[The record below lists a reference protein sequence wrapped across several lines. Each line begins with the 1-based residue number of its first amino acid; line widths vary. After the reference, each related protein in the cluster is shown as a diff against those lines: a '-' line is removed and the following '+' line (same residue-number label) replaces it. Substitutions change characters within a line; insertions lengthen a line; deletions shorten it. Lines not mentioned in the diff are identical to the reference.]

1 MVKRT
6 FWHTQIERAWLERPV
21 LWLTGV
27 RRVGKT
33 TLAKGIKD
41 AVYFDCE
48 LPRVRRLIEED
59 PEGFLEQT
67 SNSRVILDEVHR
79 VERPSELLKI
89 AADHFPNLR
98 LLATGSS
105 TLGASHR
112 FRDTLAGRK
121 RHLHLAPV
129 LFSELKAFGADLKTR
144 MFQGGLPENLISE
157 TFPEKDFV
165 EWIDAFWA
173 RDIQE
178 LFRLEK
184 RTTFMRLLELLLTQS
199 GQLCE
204 LNSLTSV
211 CGASRQ
217 TLSNYLGVLEATGAV
232 HVLRPFFKNPQ
243 KEIVS
248 MPKVY
253 GFDTGFVCH
262 ARGWRDL
269 RHEDFGGLWEHLVL
283 DELRAHFESEHL
295 FYWRDKRKR
304 EMDFVLAR
312 RGHPPIAI
320 ECKWKL
326 KLGQTMHFSAFQT
339 LYPSARLILVT
350 SDGATPYF
358 NKTRGHIETGLSHIK
373 EAVALALAF
382 HSQPILKKLK
392 KRNESDR
399 ASLTTGRNTEN

>member
-1 MVKRT
+1 MVNRG
-6 FWHTQIERAWLERPV
+6 FWVERIEQAWRERPV

-33 TLAKGIKD
+33 TLVRELAD
-41 AVYFDCE
+41 TAYFDCE
-48 LPRVRRLIEED
+48 LPRVRRQIEED
-59 PEGFLEQT
+59 PEGFLAQA
-67 SNSRVILDEVHR
+67 SAPRLIFDEVHR
-79 VERPSELLKI
+79 VDQPSELLKI

-98 LLATGSS
+98 VLATGSS
-105 TLGASHR
+105 TLSASHR

-121 RHLHLAPV
+121 RQLHLLPV
-129 LFSELKAFGADLKTR
+129 LYRELPAFSADLKTR
-144 MFQGGLPENLISE
+144 MFHGGLPENLVSE

-165 EWIDAFWA
+165 EWMDAFWA

-184 RTTFMRLLELLLTQS
+184 RTVFMRLLELLLVQS

-204 LNSLTSV
+204 LNSMTSV

-217 TLSNYLGVLEATGAV
+217 TLTNYLNVLEVTGAV
-232 HVLRPFFKNPQ
+232 TVLRPFSSNPR

-262 ARGWRDL
+262 TRGWRDL
-269 RHEDFGGLWEHLVL
+269 RHEDCGLLWEHLVL
-283 DELRAHFESEHL
+283 DELRVAFGQDAL

-304 EMDFVLAR
+304 EIDFILAR
-312 RGHPPIAI
+312 RGEAPVAI

-326 KLGQTMHFSAFQT
+326 KSARETHFPAFQA
-339 LYPSARLILVT
+339 LYPDARQILVT
-350 SDGATPYF
+350 SDGGEPF
-358 NKTRGHIETGLSHIK
+358 MNRKHNRIETGLLHLDKAID
-373 EAVALALAF
+373 
-382 HSQPILKKLK
+382 LKTQ
-392 KRNESDR
+392 
-399 ASLTTGRNTEN
+399 A

>member
-1 MVKRT
+1 MVNRG
-6 FWHTQIERAWLERPV
+6 FWLERIEQAWRERPV

-33 TLAKGIKD
+33 TLVRELAD
-41 AVYFDCE
+41 TVYFDCE
-48 LPRVRRLIEED
+48 LPRVRRQIEED
-59 PEGFLEQT
+59 PEGFLAQA
-67 SNSRVILDEVHR
+67 SAPRLIFDEVHR
-79 VERPSELLKI
+79 VDQPSELLKI

-98 LLATGSS
+98 VLATGSS
-105 TLGASHR
+105 TLSASHR

-121 RHLHLAPV
+121 RQLHLLPV
-129 LFSELKAFGADLKTR
+129 LYRELPAFGADLKTR
-144 MFQGGLPENLISE
+144 MFHGGLPENLVSE

-165 EWIDAFWA
+165 EWMDAFWA

-184 RTTFMRLLELLLTQS
+184 RTTFMRLLELLLVQS

-204 LNSLTSV
+204 LNSMTSA

-217 TLSNYLGVLEATGAV
+217 TLTNYLNVLEVTGAV
-232 HVLRPFFKNPQ
+232 TVLRPFSSNPR

-262 ARGWRDL
+262 TRGWRDL
-269 RHEDFGGLWEHLVL
+269 RHEDCGLLWEHLVL
-283 DELRAHFESEHL
+283 DELRVAFGQDAL

-304 EMDFVLAR
+304 EIDFILAR
-312 RGHPPIAI
+312 RGEAPVAI

-326 KLGQTMHFSAFQT
+326 KSARETHFPAFQA
-339 LYPSARLILVT
+339 LYPNARQILVT
-350 SDGATPYF
+350 SDGGEPF
-358 NKTRGHIETGLSHIK
+358 MNRKDNRIETGLLHLDKAID
-373 EAVALALAF
+373 
-382 HSQPILKKLK
+382 LKTQ
-392 KRNESDR
+392 
-399 ASLTTGRNTEN
+399 A

>member
-1 MVKRT
+1 MVNRG
-6 FWHTQIERAWLERPV
+6 FWVERIEQAWRERPV

-33 TLAKGIKD
+33 TLVRELAD
-41 AVYFDCE
+41 TAYFDCE
-48 LPRVRRLIEED
+48 LPRVRRQIEED
-59 PEGFLEQT
+59 PEGFFAQARAPRL
-67 SNSRVILDEVHR
+67 IFDEVHR
-79 VERPSELLKI
+79 VDQPSELLKI

-98 LLATGSS
+98 VLATGSS
-105 TLGASHR
+105 TLSASYR

-121 RHLHLAPV
+121 RQLHLLPV
-129 LFSELKAFGADLKTR
+129 LYRELPAFGADLKTR
-144 MFQGGLPENLISE
+144 MFHGGLPENLVSE

-165 EWIDAFWA
+165 EWMDAFWA

-184 RTTFMRLLELLLTQS
+184 RTAFMRLLELLLVQS

-204 LNSLTSV
+204 LNSMTSA

-217 TLSNYLGVLEATGAV
+217 TLTNYLNVLEVTGAV
-232 HVLRPFFKNPQ
+232 TVLRPFSSNPR

-262 ARGWRDL
+262 TRGWRDL
-269 RHEDFGGLWEHLVL
+269 RHEDCGLLWEHLVL
-283 DELRAHFESEHL
+283 DELRVAFGQDAL

-304 EMDFVLAR
+304 EIDFILAR
-312 RGHPPIAI
+312 RGEAPVAI

-326 KLGQTMHFSAFQT
+326 KSARETHFPAFQA
-339 LYPSARLILVT
+339 LYPDARQILVT
-350 SDGATPYF
+350 SDGGEPF
-358 NKTRGHIETGLSHIK
+358 MNRKHNRIETGLLHLDKAID
-373 EAVALALAF
+373 
-382 HSQPILKKLK
+382 LKTQ
-392 KRNESDR
+392 
-399 ASLTTGRNTEN
+399 A

>member
-1 MVKRT
+1 MVNRK
-6 FWHTQIERAWLERPV
+6 FWYSRIEEAWLERPI

-33 TLAKGIKD
+33 TLALGLKD
-41 AVYFDCE
+41 AAYYDCE
-48 LPRVRRLIEED
+48 LPRVRRRIEED
-59 PEGFLEQT
+59 VEGFLEQAD
-67 SNSRVILDEVHR
+67 SSRIILDEVHR
-79 VERPSELLKI
+79 VDQPSELLKI
-89 AADHFPNLR
+89 AADHFPDLR

-129 LFSELKAFGADLKTR
+129 LYRELNAFGVDLSTR
-144 MFQGGLPENLISE
+144 LFHGGLPENLISGV
-157 TFPEKDFV
+157 FPEKDFV
-165 EWIDAFWA
+165 EWMDAFWA

-184 RTTFMRLLELLLTQS
+184 RSAFMRLLELLFTQS

-204 LNSLTSV
+204 LNSFTSA

-217 TLSNYLGVLEATGAV
+217 TLSNYLGVLESTGAV
-232 HVLRPFFKNPQ
+232 HVVRPFFKNPQ

-269 RHEDFGGLWEHLVL
+269 RLEDYGGLWEHLIL
-283 DELRAHFESEHL
+283 DELRVLYGSEQI

-304 EMDFVLAR
+304 EIDFIVAR
-312 RGHPPIAI
+312 RGQPAVAI

-326 KLGQTMHFSAFQT
+326 KSGQATHFPAFKS
-339 LYPSARLILVT
+339 LYPDARLVLVT
-350 SDGATPYF
+350 SDADEPYF
-358 NKTRGHIETGLSHIK
+358 NRRQGQVETGLK
-373 EAVALALAF
+373 YLLEAVELALI
-382 HSQPILKKLK
+382 HC
-392 KRNESDR
+392 
-399 ASLTTGRNTEN
+399 

>member
-1 MVKRT
+1 MQFELHMVNRE
-6 FWHTQIERAWLERPV
+6 FWHSRMEQAWLERPI

-33 TLAKGIKD
+33 TLAGEIKD
-41 AVYFDCE
+41 VVYFDCE

-59 PEGFLEQT
+59 PEGFLEQAGG
-67 SNSRVILDEVHR
+67 SRIVLDEVHR
-79 VERPSELLKI
+79 VAQPSELLKI
-89 AADHFPNLR
+89 AADHFPDLR

-129 LFSELKAFGADLKTR
+129 LFSELPAFGADLTTR
-144 MFQGGLPENLISE
+144 LFHGGLPENLMAGA
-157 TFPEKDFV
+157 FPEKDFV
-165 EWIDAFWA
+165 EWMDAFWA

-184 RTTFMRLLELLLTQS
+184 RSAFMRLLELLLMQS

-204 LNSLTSV
+204 LNSLTSA

-217 TLSNYLGVLEATGAV
+217 TLYNYLGVLEATGAV

-262 ARGWRDL
+262 VRGWRDL
-269 RHEDFGGLWEHLVL
+269 RHEDYGGLWEHLVL
-283 DELRAHFESEHL
+283 DELRTRFEPEQL

-304 EMDFVLAR
+304 EIDFVLAR
-312 RGHPPIAI
+312 RGQRPLAI

-326 KLGQTMHFSAFQT
+326 KSGLTTHFPAFESI
-339 LYPSARLILVT
+339 YPDARRILVT
-350 SDGATPYF
+350 SDGKEPYF
-358 NKTRGHIETGLSHIK
+358 NKSRGQVETGLADIE
-373 EAVALALAF
+373 EAV
-382 HSQPILKKLK
+382 SM
-392 KRNESDR
+392 
-399 ASLTTGRNTEN
+399 ASGE

>member
-1 MVKRT
+1 MVNRG
-6 FWHTQIERAWLERPV
+6 FWLERIEQAWRERPV

-33 TLAKGIKD
+33 TLVRELAD
-41 AVYFDCE
+41 TVYCDCE
-48 LPRVRRLIEED
+48 LPRVRRQIEED
-59 PEGFLEQT
+59 PEGFLAQA
-67 SNSRVILDEVHR
+67 SAPRLIFDEVHR
-79 VERPSELLKI
+79 VDQPSELLKI

-98 LLATGSS
+98 VLATGSS
-105 TLGASHR
+105 TLSASHR

-121 RHLHLAPV
+121 RQLHLLPV
-129 LFSELKAFGADLKTR
+129 LYRELPAFGADLKTR
-144 MFQGGLPENLISE
+144 MFHGGLPENLVSE

-165 EWIDAFWA
+165 EWMDAFWA

-184 RTTFMRLLELLLTQS
+184 RTVFMRLLELLLVQS

-204 LNSLTSV
+204 LNSITSA

-217 TLSNYLGVLEATGAV
+217 TLTNYLNVLEVTGAV
-232 HVLRPFFKNPQ
+232 TVLRPFSSNPR

-262 ARGWRDL
+262 TRGWRDL
-269 RHEDFGGLWEHLVL
+269 RHEDCGLLWEHLVL
-283 DELRAHFESEHL
+283 DELRVAFGQDAL

-304 EMDFVLAR
+304 EIDFILAR
-312 RGHPPIAI
+312 RGEAPVAI

-326 KLGQTMHFSAFQT
+326 KSARETHFPAFQA
-339 LYPSARLILVT
+339 LYPNARQILVT
-350 SDGATPYF
+350 SDGGEPF
-358 NKTRGHIETGLSHIK
+358 MNRKDNRIETGLLHLDKAID
-373 EAVALALAF
+373 
-382 HSQPILKKLK
+382 LKTQ
-392 KRNESDR
+392 
-399 ASLTTGRNTEN
+399 A

>member
-1 MVKRT
+1 MVNRPY
-6 FWHTQIERAWLERPV
+6 WQSRIEEAWLERPV
-21 LWLTGV
+21 VWLTGV

-33 TLAKGIKD
+33 TLTRGLSDIA
-41 AVYFDCE
+41 YFDCE

-59 PEGFLEQT
+59 PEGFLEQAEA
-67 SNSRVILDEVHR
+67 SRLIFDEVHR
-79 VERPSELLKI
+79 VAQPAELLKI
-89 AADHFPNLR
+89 AADHFSKLR
-98 LLATGSS
+98 ILATGSC
-105 TLGASHR
+105 TIGASHR
-112 FRDTLAGRK
+112 FRDTLTGRK

-129 LFSELKAFGADLKTR
+129 LYSELPIFGADLKTR
-144 MFQGGLPENLISE
+144 MYHGGLPENLISE

-178 LFRLEK
+178 LFKLEK
-184 RTTFMRLLELLLTQS
+184 RSAFIRLLELLLRQS

-217 TLSNYLGVLEATGAV
+217 TLANYLGALEATGAV

-253 GFDTGFVCH
+253 GFDTGFVCY

-269 RHEDFGGLWEHLVL
+269 RHEDFEGLWEHLVL
-283 DELRAHFESEHL
+283 DELRAHFEPEQL

-304 EMDFVLAR
+304 ELDFILAR
-312 RGHPPIAI
+312 RGLAPIAI

-326 KLGQTMHFSAFQT
+326 KSGQSTNFPAFQS
-339 LYPSARLILVT
+339 LYPEARLILVT
-350 SDGATPYF
+350 SDSQRAYHNQTKGY
-358 NKTRGHIETGLSHIK
+358 IETGLSSLR
-373 EAVALALAF
+373 EAVNLVGL
-382 HSQPILKKLK
+382 
-392 KRNESDR
+392 
-399 ASLTTGRNTEN
+399 